1 MHILRDYSLPLL
13 LAFGVHAA
21 VALSLAQGWKPPPVE
36 PRVVAPNIV
45 DAALLVL
52 ERPKPRPAP
61 RSAPPPA
68 PEPQA
73 REREGVPRKPKPERP
88 AAEVP
93 KPKIDPLAEQRRQK
107 EEDERRRQREEE
119 ARQKRL
125 DALAD
130 RSFDDLLEREM
141 MDLGQDAAD
150 TASLTYFQGIY
161 SAIVA
166 NWSRPPSARNDME
179 ARLRVELIPTGEVV
193 SVTVISSSGNG
204 AFDRSAEAAVRKARR
219 FEVPSET
226 RLFERHY
233 RSFVLLFKPQDLLR

>member
-21 VALSLAQGWKPPPVE
+21 VALALAQGWKPPPVE

-61 RSAPPPA
+61 RSTPPSA
-68 PEPQA
+68 PEPQ
-73 REREGVPRKPKPERP
+73 VKPQRP
-88 AAEVP
+88 VAEVP
-93 KPKIDPLAEQRRQK
+93 KPKVDPLAEQRRQ
-107 EEDERRRQREEE
+107 EAEAERRRQREEE

-125 DALAD
+125 EALAD
-130 RSFDDLLEREM
+130 SSFDDLLEREM

>member
-1 MHILRDYSLPLL
+1 MQHILRDYSLPLL

-21 VALSLAQGWKPPPVE
+21 VALALAQGWKSPPVE

-52 ERPKPRPAP
+52 EQPKPKPAP
-61 RSAPPPA
+61 RATPPPT
-68 PEPQA
+68 
-73 REREGVPRKPKPERP
+73 PKLGRP
-88 AAEVP
+88 VAEVP
-93 KPKIDPLAEQRRQK
+93 KPKVDPLAEQRRQN
-107 EEDERRRQREEE
+107 EEAERERQREEE

-141 MDLGQDAAD
+141 TDLGQDAAD

-226 RLFERHY
+226 RSFERHY

>member
-21 VALSLAQGWKPPPVE
+21 VALALAQGWKPPPVE

-61 RSAPPPA
+61 RSTPPPA
-68 PEPQA
+68 PEPQ
-73 REREGVPRKPKPERP
+73 VKPERP

-93 KPKIDPLAEQRRQK
+93 KPKVDPLAEQQRQ
-107 EEDERRRQREEE
+107 EAEAERQRQREEE

-130 RSFDDLLEREM
+130 RSFDDLLEQEM

>member
-21 VALSLAQGWKPPPVE
+21 VALALAQGWKPPPVE

-61 RSAPPPA
+61 RSTPPPTPK
-68 PEPQA
+68 PE
-73 REREGVPRKPKPERP
+73 VKPERP
-88 AAEVP
+88 AAEAP
-93 KPKIDPLAEQRRQK
+93 KPKVDPLAEQRRQQ
-107 EEDERRRQREEE
+107 EEAERERQRDEE

-141 MDLGQDAAD
+141 MDLGQGADEPAALSYID
-150 TASLTYFQGIY
+150 GIY
-161 SAIVA
+161 RAVVS

-179 ARLRVELIPTGEVV
+179 AQLRVELIPTGEVI
-193 SVTVISSSGNG
+193 SVTVISSSGNS

-219 FEVPSET
+219 FEVPGET
-226 RLFERHY
+226 RLFERHF

>member
-1 MHILRDYSLPLL
+1 MHTLRDYSLPLL

-21 VALSLAQGWKPPPVE
+21 VALALSHGWKPPAVE
-36 PRVVAPNIV
+36 PRVIKPNIV

-52 ERPKPRPAP
+52 EQPKPRPAP

-68 PEPQA
+68 P
-73 REREGVPRKPKPERP
+73 KPAPTPERP
-88 AAEVP
+88 VAEVP
-93 KPKIDPLAEQRRQK
+93 KPKVDPLAEQRRQK
-107 EEDERRRQREEE
+107 EEAERERQREEE

-125 DALAD
+125 NALAE
-130 RSFDDLLEREM
+130 SAFEEALEREM
-141 MDLGQDAAD
+141 MDFGEDADEPAALSYID
-150 TASLTYFQGIY
+150 GIY
-161 SAIVA
+161 SAVVS

-179 ARLRVELIPTGEVV
+179 AQLRVELIPTGEVV
-193 SVTVISSSGNG
+193 SVTVISSSGNS

-226 RLFERHY
+226 RLFERHF